1 MMLMERASRQSIH
14 QRLKCTMHQRRY
26 CCRNVLKHLPCI
38 SQSLVCCQYQPYLAK
53 CMIEKAWLI
62 PQLTVWQG
70 TPSSKKK
77 KMARLKR
84 VMATVKKQE
93 RREKADSSQ
102 GFAAIQ
108 LLHDPQ
114 VRAVLIPPLMGR
126 SSTLRIVLHI
136 GNSTSEERSGW
147 DDDFMYSYL
156 EHSVL

>member
-1 MMLMERASRQSIH
+1 MQCVA
-14 QRLKCTMHQRRY
+14 
-26 CCRNVLKHLPCI
+26 CCLYH
-38 SQSLVCCQYQPYLAK
+38 PYLATSIIK
-53 CMIEKAWLI
+53 EALLI
-62 PQLTVWQG
+62 PELTVWQG

-114 VRAVLIPPLMGR
+114 VRCAYCSDCGR
-126 SSTLRIVLHI
+126 E
-136 GNSTSEERSGW
+136 G
-147 DDDFMYSYL
+147 
-156 EHSVL
+156 